1 MTDDDLD
8 RALFALPL
16 EPVPAG
22 LRERILAAT
31 IYRAPAAAPAF
42 RTWELW
48 LLAAAIAIVG
58 IVTFAL
64 LASVPDLGERSH
76 IAVVNGLHALGLF
89 SFRTYAWF
97 AVGVSA
103 VWAIS
108 SLPLMPGVRRTVY
121 NR

>member
-16 EPVPAG
+16 DEPPAG

-31 IYRAPAAAPAF
+31 IYQLPSTAPF
-42 RTWELW
+42 KTWELW
-48 LLAAAIAIVG
+48 LLGGVIALVAFLTYL
-58 IVTFAL
+58 V
-64 LASVPDLGERSH
+64 LASVPDLGARSDQLLDG
-76 IAVVNGLHALGLF
+76 ARSLGLF
-89 SFRTYAWF
+89 KPTTYGWF

-108 SLPLMPGVRRTVY
+108 SLSLMPAVRQSVY